1 MKRPNILLIHSD
13 QHRYDAI
20 RTHGNE
26 VIRTPNLDRLAAE
39 GATFPHAFSTCPIC
53 TPARASLLTGAWPT
67 THRSLCI
74 PTSDF
79 YQPARRELPVLTEL
93 LDDAGYYVGWVGKY
107 HGELEGR
114 PTDHGVHDYVSNHGY
129 RTWAESVGLPDHRR
143 HTGGLFGSVLAD
155 RPSDQSPV
163 AWQAD
168 RVLELIGASAAQQEA
183 NDGER
188 PFFVRWDPPE
198 PHLPCHPA
206 KEFHELYEGVEIPPW
221 ASFPDALEGKPE
233 PQRRQH
239 DVWGTG
245 GWTWEDWEPIVRL
258 YYAIISEIDHHV
270 GRMLAR
276 LDELGLSEDTLV
288 VYTCDHGDFA
298 GGHGLFDKHFNM
310 YDDVLRVPLI
320 ARWPGHTEPGSRPEG
335 FVSQEIDLART
346 VLEVAGIDPPES
358 FVGRNVVSVADG
370 TAGPRQDIFSQYFG
384 TESGMYSSRMLRDDR
399 WKYAWNALHRDE
411 LYDLEADPG
420 ELTNVYDDP
429 RYADELARLRGRLVE
444 WMEDVGDPLCN
455 AWTKVELLG
464 APNAWERATKGL
476 PNW

>member
-13 QHRYDAI
+13 QHRYDGIA
-20 RTHGNE
+20 THGNG
-26 VIRTPNLDRLAAE
+26 VISTPNLDRLADE
-39 GATFPHAFSTCPIC
+39 GATYPHAFSTCPIC
-53 TPARASLLTGAWPT
+53 TPARASLLTGAWAT

-79 YQPARRELPVLTEL
+79 YQPARRELPVITEL
-93 LDDAGYYVGWVGKY
+93 LADAGYYVGWVGKY
-107 HGELEGR
+107 HGELEGT

-129 RTWAESVGLPDHRR
+129 RRWAEEAGFADHRR
-143 HTGGLFGSVLAD
+143 HAKGLFGSVLED
-155 RPSDQSPV
+155 RSATQTPV
-163 AWQAD
+163 AWQTD
-168 RVLELIGASAAQQEA
+168 RALELLEKAVDESVDQ
-183 NDGER
+183 R
-188 PFFVRWDPPE
+188 PFFIRWDPPE

-206 KEFHELYEGVEIPPW
+206 KDSHELYDDVEIPPW

-239 DVWGTG
+239 EIWGTY

-258 YYAIISEIDHHV
+258 YYAAITEIDHHV
-270 GRMLAR
+270 GRLLSR
-276 LDELGLSEDTLV
+276 LDELGLAEDTLV

-320 ARWPGHTEPGSRPEG
+320 ARWPGRIVPRTRPDG

-346 VLEVAGIDPPES
+346 FLEAAGVAAPES
-358 FVGRNVVSVADG
+358 FVGQNLVAPE
-370 TAGPRQDIFSQYFG
+370 APREDIFSQYFG
-384 TESGMYSSRMLRDDR
+384 TESGMYSSRMIRNTR
-399 WKYAWNALHRDE
+399 WKYVWNALHRDE
-411 LYDLEADPG
+411 LYDLEHDPG
-420 ELTNVYDDP
+420 EVTNLIDDP
-429 RYADELARLRGRLVE
+429 RYEDELSGLRQRLVE
-444 WMEDVGDPLCN
+444 WMEDVGDRLCN